1 MQPKKPRS
9 AKKRPQPKKTTTKK
23 RWINAAIIAL
33 YIIGISAISYP
44 FVSNA
49 LYKHAQKQA
58 ITQYEDTVANKEQ
71 KQQELIKQEM
81 QQYNEGLLGNTTT
94 DYAIEAE
101 RTLLSP
107 SDHAKK
113 KELGDVIGI
122 VEIPKIN
129 VELPIYNGT
138 NEEQITRGAG
148 LMQGTSLPYGG
159 ESTHSVLSSHRGLPQ
174 AKLFTDLPKLMIGD
188 MFFIKVEN
196 EIHSYQIDQIE
207 TIDPNDFS
215 LLGIENGKDYVTLL
229 TCTPYMVNT
238 HRLLVRGKRVNPYK
252 KEDYQKEARKG
263 IWERLKKILLYLL
276 LILSILL
283 FFYLIKRYRNKQA
296 QKKAAE
302 KTPTSNQKNK
312 KTTEKR
318 RRNGQ
323 RPEKDSPNKPKKK
336 KAIIG
341 PKTPDRTNR
350 ASQKTS
356 PAKPKANRIASEKKA
371 PKGRNRKPV

>member
-1 MQPKKPRS
+1 MEIKKKRSTQPKKKQQLQE
-9 AKKRPQPKKTTTKK
+9 KKSWRKFF
-23 RWINAAIIAL
+23 IIAL
-33 YIIGISAISYP
+33 YIVGISVISYP

-58 ITQYEDTVANKEQ
+58 ITQYEDTVAKKEQ
-71 KQQELIKQEM
+71 KQQELIKKEM
-81 QQYNEGLLGNTTT
+81 QQYNEGLLGNATT

-113 KELGDVIGI
+113 KELGEVIGI

-174 AKLFTDLPKLMIGD
+174 AKLFTDLPKLELGD

-196 EIHSYQIDQIE
+196 EIHSYQVDQIE

-215 LLGIENGKDYVTLL
+215 LLGIENGEDYVTLL

-252 KEDYQKEARKG
+252 KEDHQKEAKKG
-263 IWERLKKILLYLL
+263 IWERIKKILLYAL
-276 LILSILL
+276 LILAILL
-283 FFYLIKRYRNKQA
+283 FFYLIKRYRDKQTQNKLS
-296 QKKAAE
+296 KE
-302 KTPTSNQKNK
+302 KSKQKNK

-318 RRNGQ
+318 ERGDQ
-323 RPEKDSPNKPKKK
+323 RAKKDRSNPNSQKKK
-336 KAIIG
+336 KAPIVSKQPTG
-341 PKTPDRTNR
+341 TTK
-350 ASQKTS
+350 KTS
-356 PAKPKANRIASEKKA
+356 SVKKKPTRTVQNKEVKKS
-371 PKGRNRKPV
+371 RKRKNI

>member
-1 MQPKKPRS
+1 MQPKKKQPVQKRKPQRTQVKD
-9 AKKRPQPKKTTTKK
+9 KKSWRKFLVV
-23 RWINAAIIAL
+23 AL
-33 YIIGISAISYP
+33 YIVGISVISYP

-71 KQQELIKQEM
+71 KQQELIKKEM
-81 QQYNEGLLGNTTT
+81 QQYNEGLLGNATT

-113 KELGDVIGI
+113 KELGEVIGI

-159 ESTHSVLSSHRGLPQ
+159 ESAHSVLSSHRGLPQ
-174 AKLFTDLPKLMIGD
+174 AKLFTDLPKLELGD

-196 EIHSYQIDQIE
+196 EIHSYQVDQIE

-215 LLGIENGKDYVTLL
+215 LLGIENGEDYVTLL

-252 KEDYQKEARKG
+252 KEDHQKEARKG
-263 IWERLKKILLYLL
+263 IWERIKKILLYAL
-276 LILSILL
+276 LILAILL
-283 FFYLIKRYRNKQA
+283 FFYLVKRYRDKQA
-296 QKKAAE
+296 QKKVTKE
-302 KTPTSNQKNK
+302 KQTQKNK

-318 RRNGQ
+318 ERGAQ
-323 RPEKDSPNKPKKK
+323 RTKKDRPNPNIKKKK
-336 KAIIG
+336 KAPIVSKQTTG
-341 PKTPDRTNR
+341 TT
-350 ASQKTS
+350 QKTS
-356 PAKPKANRIASEKKA
+356 SVKKKPTRTVQNKEVKKS
-371 PKGRNRKPV
+371 RKRQTT

>member
-1 MQPKKPRS
+1 MQ
-9 AKKRPQPKKTTTKK
+9 TKK
-23 RWINAAIIAL
+23 KQPVQKKQQRKTQLQEKKSWRKFLVIAL
-33 YIIGISAISYP
+33 YIVGISVISYP

-58 ITQYEDTVANKEQ
+58 ITQYEETVGNKEQ
-71 KQQELIKQEM
+71 KQQELIKKEM
-81 QQYNEGLLGNTTT
+81 QQYNEGLLGNATT

-113 KELGDVIGI
+113 KELGEVIGI

-174 AKLFTDLPKLMIGD
+174 AKLFTDLPKLELGD

-196 EIHSYQIDQIE
+196 EIHSYQVDQIE

-215 LLGIENGKDYVTLL
+215 LLGIENGEDYVTLL

-252 KEDYQKEARKG
+252 KEDYQKEAKKG
-263 IWERLKKILLYLL
+263 IWERIKKILLYALL
-276 LILSILL
+276 VLAILL
-283 FFYLIKRYRNKQA
+283 FFYLVKRYRDKQA
-296 QKKAAE
+296 QKKVIKE
-302 KTPTSNQKNK
+302 KQTQKNK
-312 KTTEKR
+312 RTTEKR
-318 RRNGQ
+318 ARGDQ
-323 RPEKDSPNKPKKK
+323 RTKKDRPNSNNQKKK
-336 KAIIG
+336 KAPDVSKQTDG
-341 PKTPDRTNR
+341 TTKKTSSVKKKTNR
-350 ASQKTS
+350 TLQNK
-356 PAKPKANRIASEKKA
+356 EVKKS
-371 PKGRNRKPV
+371 RKRQTI

>member
-1 MQPKKPRS
+1 MGIKKKRSTQPKKKQQLQE
-9 AKKRPQPKKTTTKK
+9 KKSWRKLL
-23 RWINAAIIAL
+23 IIAL
-33 YIIGISAISYP
+33 YIVGISVISYP

-71 KQQELIKQEM
+71 KQQELIKKEM
-81 QQYNEGLLGNTTT
+81 QQYNEGLLGNATT

-113 KELGDVIGI
+113 KELGEVIGI

-174 AKLFTDLPKLMIGD
+174 AKLFTDLPKLELGD

-196 EIHSYQIDQIE
+196 EIHSYQVDQIE

-215 LLGIENGKDYVTLL
+215 LLGIENGEDYVTLL

-252 KEDYQKEARKG
+252 KEDHQKEARKG
-263 IWERLKKILLYLL
+263 IWERIKKILLYAL
-276 LILSILL
+276 LILAILL
-283 FFYLIKRYRNKQA
+283 FFYLIKRYRDKQTQNKLS
-296 QKKAAE
+296 KE
-302 KTPTSNQKNK
+302 KSKQKNK

-318 RRNGQ
+318 ERGAQ
-323 RPEKDSPNKPKKK
+323 RTKKDRPNPNIKKKK
-336 KAIIG
+336 KAPIVSKQTTG
-341 PKTPDRTNR
+341 TTK
-350 ASQKTS
+350 KTS
-356 PAKPKANRIASEKKA
+356 SVKKKPTRTVQNKEVKKSRKRRKRKAI
-371 PKGRNRKPV
+371 